1 MLWFHPVLQLIATFI
16 GVYAGYLG
24 IERFLSQHMGIRT
37 QFLWKR
43 HIIIGRIAML
53 LWTAGMAGG
62 LVFARLQWNVNFVTG
77 DHYRNAFGML
87 PLIVFGMTSGVYMDK
102 KKARRTLLPLLH
114 GSCNLILLIMAFLQ
128 IRTGWQVL
136 KDFIL

>member
-1 MLWFHPVLQLIATFI
+1 
-16 GVYAGYLG
+16 
-24 IERFLSQHMGIRT
+24 
-37 QFLWKR
+37 
-43 HIIIGRIAML
+43 
-53 LWTAGMAGG
+53 
-62 LVFARLQWNVNFVTG
+62 
-77 DHYRNAFGML
+77 ML